1 MPPIAIAL
9 LLFSAILH
17 TTWNLLLK
25 QTDDKY
31 IATWW
36 AVLVGSLL
44 FLPVLFFTGLPAKET
59 WVLLVASVCIEVVYY
74 ALLSAAYT
82 DSDFSLVYPLARGTA
97 PAFIALWSV
106 WFLGET
112 LSPGGL
118 AGLIIVV
125 LGLLIVGG
133 SGLFITPEKPH
144 LKGILLALTIA
155 LLISFYSAIDGAAVK
170 QTSAL
175 PYAVLVFFLA
185 PAFASPVV
193 IKRYG
198 WQRLT
203 SVWKTNRNRL
213 ILIGLLTVCAYLLV
227 LAAYSMAP
235 ISYSGAI
242 REVSVVLGAFAGWRF
257 LNEKL
262 GGWRLFGSTVIF
274 LGILVIAFLG

>member
-193 IKRYG
+193 INRYG

-227 LAAYSMAP
+227 LTAYSMAP

>member
-9 LLFSAILH
+9 LFFSAILH

-144 LKGILLALTIA
+144 VKGILQALTIA

>member
-9 LLFSAILH
+9 LFFSAILH

-44 FLPVLFFTGLPAKET
+44 FLPVLFFTGLPARET
-59 WVLLVASVCIEVVYY
+59 WVLLVTSVCIEVVYY

-106 WFLGET
+106 WFLGEA

-144 LKGILLALTIA
+144 VKGILLALTIA

>member
-9 LLFSAILH
+9 LFFSAILH

-144 LKGILLALTIA
+144 VKGILQALTIA

-242 REVSVVLGAFAGWRF
+242 REVSVVLGAFAGCRF

>member
-44 FLPVLFFTGLPAKET
+44 FLPVLFFTGLPARET

-106 WFLGET
+106 WFLGEA

-133 SGLFITPEKPH
+133 SGLFSTHEKPH
-144 LKGILLALTIA
+144 VKGILLALTIA
-155 LLISFYSAIDGAAVK
+155 LLISIYSTIDGAAVK

>member
-9 LLFSAILH
+9 LFFSAILH

-155 LLISFYSAIDGAAVK
+155 LLISIYSTIDGAAVK

>member
-9 LLFSAILH
+9 LFFSAILH

-44 FLPVLFFTGLPAKET
+44 FLPVLFFTGLPARET
-59 WVLLVASVCIEVVYY
+59 WILLIASVCIEVVYY

-106 WFLGET
+106 WFLGEA

-144 LKGILLALTIA
+144 VKGILLALTIA

>member
-9 LLFSAILH
+9 LFFSAILH

-144 LKGILLALTIA
+144 VKGILLALTIA